1 MTDQQLYC
9 DVSECEDPEH
19 PGFPRRAFRSGKC
32 SSHMKQLQRT
42 GRTTNI
48 APKLSLEER
57 LFAEAERM
65 VEIDTSIHADRDEAI
80 ARRNVV
86 AIAKQLGRQ
95 KVSEAIRE
103 AHRRRRARGEPVGRR
118 PKVDMDRLRRLLDA
132 GLRPKQIAVSLDVC
146 ERTVWRALTKI
157 RVLSERERRNG
168 RPQARRGS

>member
-19 PGFPRRAFRSGKC
+19 PGFPRPAFRSGKC

-42 GRTTNI
+42 GRTTSI

-86 AIAKQLGRQ
+86 AIAKQLGRKEVAETIKRALAAARASGKHVGRPPKADTVQ
-95 KVSEAIRE
+95 VLLVYRLSGSVTTTARLLRLSKAAVSERLASVRKGRVSE
-103 AHRRRRARGEPVGRR
+103 QSCPRRAG
-118 PKVDMDRLRRLLDA
+118 
-132 GLRPKQIAVSLDVC
+132 
-146 ERTVWRALTKI
+146 
-157 RVLSERERRNG
+157 
-168 RPQARRGS
+168 